1 MDKFMPDEKPTSD
14 QTMQFKR
21 AEDFV
26 SAYANNVFFETSV
39 FDIKLTFGE
48 LCQPYKEQ
56 PYIEQHTSISLPW
69 LQAKIACLLWAIN
82 IAAHEK
88 KYGIITIPE
97 GVLPLSLL
105 KGDEVNLPLTRLN
118 ELIEQRPPLK
128 PEVPAADKL
137 Q

>member
-1 MDKFMPDEKPTSD
+1 MPDEKTPSEIT
-14 QTMQFKR
+14 QFKR

-48 LCQPYKEQ
+48 LCQPFKEK
-56 PYIEQHTSISLPW
+56 PFIEQHTSISLPW

-82 IAAHEK
+82 ITAHERK
-88 KYGIITIPE
+88 HGIIPIPE
-97 GVLPLSLL
+97 GILPTSLVKEDEL
-105 KGDEVNLPLTRLN
+105 KLALTRLN
-118 ELIEQRPPLK
+118 ELIEQRPPIK
-128 PEVPAADKL
+128 PEGPSTDKL